1 MRSYE
6 IKEEDK
12 YFPSNFTPGLVM
24 DIVLDYMA
32 SLPSTTI
39 NILIYNYP
47 CADMRKCDNPELH
60 YPRAADEF

>member
-32 SLPSTTI
+32 SLP
-39 NILIYNYP
+39 
-47 CADMRKCDNPELH
+47 
-60 YPRAADEF
+60 